1 MTQRS
6 IPGPSESPGKPLLW
20 ITMHLNEE
28 RNTQS
33 LIRSIWDNVME
44 ILKGNFPWWQFQFS
58 HLLTWHIDALEM
70 GGSLHFKLTHLTLV
84 PWVSLCSESCWK
96 LRKAWNYFF
105 FQLWVISLS
114 AQSWQSLWQFMPHGH
129 QEQGSL
135 SLWSVTR
142 IIKAPA
148 ESFLFNLSSPPKTQV
163 TACVWADQRWGKKS
177 HRNKWR
183 QTFQNIC
190 QLFAILVPES
200 CSTLWDPMD
209 YSLPGFSVHGISQ
222 ARMLEWVAISFSRGS
237 SRPRDQTSVL
247 CIGRWI
253 LYYEPPGKA
262 HYNV

>member
-1 MTQRS
+1 
-6 IPGPSESPGKPLLW
+6 
-20 ITMHLNEE
+20 
-28 RNTQS
+28 
-33 LIRSIWDNVME
+33 ME

-58 HLLTWHIDALEM
+58 HLLTWHIDALET
-70 GGSLHFKLTHLTLV
+70 GGSLRFKLTHLTLV

-96 LRKAWNYFF
+96 LRKAWNYFS

-114 AQSWQSLWQFMPHGH
+114 AQSWQSLWKFMPRGH

-142 IIKAPA
+142 IIKAPV

-163 TACVWADQRWGKKS
+163 TACVWADQRWGKQS

-183 QTFQNIC
+183 QIFQYIC
-190 QLFAILVPES
+190 QLFAVFLVPES

-222 ARMLEWVAISFSRGS
+222 ARILGNWNGLPFPPPGYRPP
-237 SRPRDQTSVL
+237 PRDQT
-247 CIGRWI
+247 CISWVSCFDRQI
-253 LYYEPPGKA
+253 LY
-262 HYNV
+262 H